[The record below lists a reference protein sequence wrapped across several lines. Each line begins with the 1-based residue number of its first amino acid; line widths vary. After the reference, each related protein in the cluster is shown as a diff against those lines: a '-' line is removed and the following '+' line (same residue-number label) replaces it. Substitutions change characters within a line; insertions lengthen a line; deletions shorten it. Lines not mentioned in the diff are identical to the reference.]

1 MRFEIVNVTEDVVV
15 KRTDNQA
22 EAQDYYEQCVRGCER
37 FHARYPD
44 TKLVEYIM
52 REVA

>member
-1 MRFEIVNVTEDVVV
+1 MFEIVNTTQGVIV

-37 FHARYPD
+37 FHERRPD
-44 TKLVEYIM
+44 TQLVEYIL
-52 REVA
+52 REV